1 MIKNNFRCVREFKK
15 KQEMAE
21 NLIFE
26 ALQLVLGVPNFPK
39 LV

>member
-1 MIKNNFRCVREFKK
+1 MIKNNFRCVREFQK

-21 NLIFE
+21 NLIFV
-26 ALQLVLGVPNFPK
+26 ALQLVLGVLNFLK

>member
-21 NLIFE
+21 NLIFG